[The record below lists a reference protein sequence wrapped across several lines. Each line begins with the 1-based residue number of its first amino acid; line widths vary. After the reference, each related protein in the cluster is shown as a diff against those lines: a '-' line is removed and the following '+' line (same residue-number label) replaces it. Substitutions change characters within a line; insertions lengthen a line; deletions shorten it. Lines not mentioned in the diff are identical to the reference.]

1 MAENYNAF
9 KNLDL
14 NNARN
19 ENENRE
25 EYKIRQK
32 KNKLAL
38 KVYNTVGREQFQQ
51 MFPEGITYKMFDEDY
66 EKTSNEKLGEA
77 K

>member
-25 EYKIRQK
+25 EYKLRQK

-51 MFPEGITYKMFDEDY
+51 MFPEGITYEMFDEDY
-66 EKTSNEKLGEA
+66 KKTSNEKLGEA